1 MNKDKINKENKKNK
15 EAREDKEQSKK
26 IHLVSEEDV
35 DQKTDQ
41 DANKEEMI
49 TISKKEYE
57 ELQKAKDS
65 QQKLLYAYAEF
76 ENYKKRAAKD
86 LEQQICY
93 ANERLIK
100 EVLPI
105 IDNLSRAKEHA
116 DNCENINPEQF
127 QKFLEGI
134 DLVLKQLTASLKKFG
149 VEEVCSLGEKFDPNY
164 HEAMDHRESKDHDN
178 GVVIDEYQKG
188 YTMNGRLIRPS
199 KVGVSIKKKKEEDE
213 NE

>member
-26 IHLVSEEDV
+26 IHLVSEEDA

-41 DANKEEMI
+41 DANQEEMI

-57 ELQKAKDS
+57 DLQKAKES

-93 ANERLIK
+93 ANERLVK

-134 DLVLKQLTASLKKFG
+134 DLVLKQLSTSLKKFG

>member
-1 MNKDKINKENKKNK
+1 MNKEDKKNK
-15 EAREDKEQSKK
+15 ENREQVKKLHVSSEHEPGLDAVDPAELEKEAKDDNM
-26 IHLVSEEDV
+26 V
-35 DQKTDQ
+35 
-41 DANKEEMI
+41 

-57 ELQKAKDS
+57 ELQKSKEA

-93 ANERLIK
+93 ANEKLIK

-105 IDNLSRAKEHA
+105 IDNLSRARDHA
-116 DNCENINPEQF
+116 DKCENIDAEQF

-134 DLVLKQLTASLKKFG
+134 NLVLKQLTASLKKFG

-199 KVGVSIKKKKEEDE
+199 KVGVSIKKKKED
-213 NE
+213 